1 MLSLFCCIDYFLS
14 NNYTTKMVVFISPNI
29 GDKFCYRIKSS
40 IESSKIHF
48 GGALIDYGI
57 K

>member
-1 MLSLFCCIDYFLS
+1 
-14 NNYTTKMVVFISPNI
+14 MVVFISPNI